1 MGYGAAIALCIEGGH
16 IKLKS
21 MMHYSITYK
30 DSHKHFIDIEILVDD
45 LSNGEFLLQLPAWR
59 PGRYEMQ
66 NFARNISRFSVQAM
80 DNTPIEYEKV
90 GKEKWLIK
98 NESNNKVVVNY
109 SCYAYQLDAGG
120 AWVDEEQLYLNFAY
134 CTMYIPERMQEQCEV
149 VLGVP
154 DDYIIATGLTV
165 KEKRLYANNYLHL
178 IDCPVIAS
186 AGLQHQNY
194 IVNDIL
200 FHIWVQ
206 GDVNIN
212 WPLVI
217 RDFKKFSEEQ
227 ILTMGAFPEKEYH
240 FLFQLL
246 PYRQHHGVEHRNS
259 TIITLGPAEL
269 IHSDS
274 LYTDFLSISSHELF
288 HSWNIVKIRPAEM
301 MPYDLTKENFFKS
314 GYIAEGVTTYYGE
327 YFLARSGVFTA
338 EKYFTELNVLFK
350 KHFENHGNDNLSV
363 AESSLDLWVDGY
375 VSGIP
380 NRKVSIYVKGAVIA
394 FILDIIIRKN
404 TSNKKSLDE
413 VLKTLYYDFALQN
426 KGYTM
431 QDFESICEKTAGVPL
446 QDFFAEAV
454 YGCTNLQ
461 PQINESLAHIGCEF
475 EVCETRYAGERV
487 FGLKIQLREGRTF
500 VEQTEPGSPADKLF
514 SKDDEIIAVDG
525 LKVANNIHELMSG
538 EPECQVTIFRKNKLQ
553 SFVLKS
559 DHRTYFKQY
568 KVRKNYKATL
578 AEKKN
583 FKAWLKA
590 EW

>member
-1 MGYGAAIALCIEGGH
+1 
-16 IKLKS
+16 
-21 MMHYSITYK
+21 MHYSITYK
-30 DSHKHFIDIEILVDD
+30 DSHKHFIDVEIIVDNLTD
-45 LSNGEFLLQLPAWR
+45 TEFVLQLPAWR

-66 NFARNISRFSVQAM
+66 NFARNISQFSVGGM
-80 DNTPIEYEKV
+80 GNTQIDFEKI
-90 GKEKWLIK
+90 GKEQWLIK
-98 NESNNKVVVNY
+98 NGNNKEAVVKY

-120 AWVDEEQLYLNFAY
+120 AWVDGEQLYLNFAY
-134 CTMYIPERMQEQCEV
+134 CAMYMEERSHEKCEV
-149 VLGVP
+149 ILGIP
-154 DDYIIATGLTV
+154 DDYRIATGLTV
-165 KEKRLYANNYLHL
+165 KGKRLYADNYLHL

-186 AGLQHQNY
+186 AGLQHQDY
-194 IVNDIL
+194 IVNGIL
-200 FHIWVQ
+200 FHIWIQ

-227 ILTMGAFPEKEYH
+227 ILTMGDFPEKDYH

-269 IHSDS
+269 IHSES

-301 MPYDLTKENFFKS
+301 MPYDLSKENFFKS
-314 GYIAEGVTTYYGE
+314 GYVAEGVTTFYGE
-327 YFLARSGVFTA
+327 YFLARSGVFPP
-338 EKYFTELNVLFK
+338 EKYFLELNGLFK
-350 KHFENHGNDNLSV
+350 KHFENYGNENLSV
-363 AESSLDLWVDGY
+363 AESSFDLWVDGY
-375 VSGIP
+375 VAGIP

-394 FILDIIIRKN
+394 FLLDIIIRRN
-404 TSNKKSLDE
+404 TGNKKCLDD
-413 VLKTLYYDFALQN
+413 VMKILYNDFAKEE

-431 QDFESICEKTAGVPL
+431 QDFESICEQTAGIPL
-446 QDFFAEAV
+446 QQFFIEAV

-461 PQINESLAHIGCEF
+461 DQINDALAYLGCEF

-500 VEQTEPGSPADKLF
+500 VEQTEPGSPADKIF
-514 SKDDEIIAVDG
+514 SKDDEVIAIDG
-525 LKVANNIHELMSG
+525 LKVANNIHELMAAK
-538 EPECQVTIFRKNKLQ
+538 PECHVTIFRKNKLQ
-553 SFVLKS
+553 SFVIKS
-559 DHRTYFKQY
+559 DRRTYFKQY
-568 KVRKNYKATL
+568 KVRKNYKATA

-583 FKAWLKA
+583 FKAWLKW